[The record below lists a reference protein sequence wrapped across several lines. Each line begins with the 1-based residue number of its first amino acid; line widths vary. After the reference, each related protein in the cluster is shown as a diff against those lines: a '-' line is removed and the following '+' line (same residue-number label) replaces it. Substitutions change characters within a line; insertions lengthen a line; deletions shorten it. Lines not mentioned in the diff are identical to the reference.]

1 MEQRVL
7 LSTMAMTN
15 GGSPHLSC
23 RARTSYGRMFDENIT
38 DRVKIQASYEPCK
51 WLRFKQERKQS
62 CNTSIVMESSA
73 QKVCLHRGAFYLRSS
88 LAGSSS
94 CSQAK
99 ALTRRWVRKQ
109 IRYSLV
115 RAAFGD
121 WHNDGPESPAAN
133 HCAGSTGDREG
144 RTERCAL
151 PSSARFSRP
160 FLNSRSR
167 VVMTVV

>member
-23 RARTSYGRMFDENIT
+23 RARTSYGRMVDENIT

-115 RAAFGD
+115 RRPSETGTMTAPRVRRLITAQD
-121 WHNDGPESPAAN
+121 LPEIGKEEPNVAEVVPMPV
-133 HCAGSTGDREG
+133 G
-144 RTERCAL
+144 
-151 PSSARFSRP
+151 ARP
-160 FLNSRSR
+160 R
-167 VVMTVV
+167 VP